1 MKWLFSKMYYLFLI
15 QRVLF
20 DLVHRIPDKW
30 ISDEGFESGIV
41 DALFEILLSKR
52 SKKQRIILNDVMKE
66 LLLCGSSM
74 SATLSRSLF
83 RLILVIWIRNR
94 FVGSCVQ
101 RESSID
107 PKATR
112 QVMKALSTHSF
123 TSTSSL
129 ATVLSLFEFLP
140 DSLYPEL
147 GSHLENVVSSFLIL
161 TKDAKESVFLE
172 NCECSNCIGKS
183 KHRSVYRIHPSQQRE
198 AMMSTWNNCIRGV
211 NILHAEKI
219 IKEYLKYTLASVTS
233 Q

>member
-94 FVGSCVQ
+94 FVCSCVQ
-101 RESSID
+101 RESS
-107 PKATR
+107 R
-112 QVMKALSTHSF
+112 
-123 TSTSSL
+123 
-129 ATVLSLFEFLP
+129 
-140 DSLYPEL
+140 PE
-147 GSHLENVVSSFLIL
+147 
-161 TKDAKESVFLE
+161 
-172 NCECSNCIGKS
+172 GK
-183 KHRSVYRIHPSQQRE
+183 
-198 AMMSTWNNCIRGV
+198 
-211 NILHAEKI
+211 
-219 IKEYLKYTLASVTS
+219 
-233 Q
+233 